1 MTCKMPYKVHIFE
14 INVLGY
20 LQRVAMLSPNN
31 NDVINNN
38 VIVVTESSDH
48 DRVTSMSCLQK
59 VVHKIEHMHEKT
71 YENVYIWSD

>member
-1 MTCKMPYKVHIFE
+1 MPYKVHIFE